1 MNWVPTV
8 FALLCAA
15 AGWYYLL
22 HAGSAARLEGL
33 ERQSDNRLRIRLRRW
48 GGAGMVLI
56 GIAFYV
62 AFRIAD
68 RQAEDHRGSPVL
80 VALCLFAIVLLLP
93 VVLFLAWIDMR
104 LTRKMRDA
112 LRQKK
117 RTPPQ

>member
-22 HAGSAARLEGL
+22 HAGGASRLERL
-33 ERQSDNRLRIRLRRW
+33 ERPSDNRLRIRLRRW

-56 GIAFYV
+56 GVAFYV

-68 RQAEDHRGSPVL
+68 QQAQDRHGSPVL

-93 VVLFLAWIDMR
+93 LVLFLAWVDIR
-104 LTRKMRDA
+104 LTRKMREA